1 MPLTGLTYKPD
12 ARKVHRLIHDFVQG
26 ETAKKLINSKEK
38 KQDVQIDYL
47 ALLAHY
53 GCKGNKAVRIK
64 EAEAL
69 QTSLIYKNERAM

>member
-1 MPLTGLTYKPD
+1 M
-12 ARKVHRLIHDFVQG
+12 HRLIHDFVQG

-53 GCKGNKAVRIK
+53 GGKGNKAVRIK